1 MEKKNVQVAS
11 VRNIPVSDII
21 PSSLNPRK
29 TFDQEALC
37 ELAENIK
44 ENGLIQPITVRKLA
58 KGSDHKYEIVCG
70 ERRFRATQIAGMTEI
85 QCIVKELDDKQAF
98 AAMIIE
104 NLQRKD
110 VDPMEEAAAF
120 HKLYTEGTM
129 QVKEIAKILGKS
141 SSYVVSRIQLN
152 NVLPDYL
159 PLLRNGNIYLN
170 QLIEIA
176 KLTKEQQEIL
186 FRDCFTEA
194 SIARW
199 PIKYITI
206 DILHKWIDE
215 HVMQYLDTATFPLGD
230 ASFSCGKDCEGCPFN
245 TKNKPESYGDSA
257 RPRCMDMKCFRQK
270 SLENV
275 FRTAKG
281 LDIPIV
287 CQGRGNDEIVKAA
300 TEYGLT
306 LQDMTGRSYV
316 YQPVE
321 PDRASFSD
329 EEVYEKR
336 MDTYRHVKAIFDSNV
351 ADGNVQQVFEVC
363 YDGKISGEYKFAYT
377 IPAGAKDGEEI
388 ASSDRTKEQITKLKD
403 SMLRN
408 DEREREEL
416 VERKRQTLARSEYSA
431 NNAMLTAEEQRLFH
445 AALVKRLSPEF
456 KKSIGLEWTNTED
469 WYSNV
474 AKVLEENRNAIKRE
488 FIKAMLSEKSVCFA
502 HDLQGMLDA
511 LMTETMPDETKA
523 ITEEVGKRYAAN
535 REKIQS
541 EIDKISSKE
550 EE

>member
-1 MEKKNVQVAS
+1 MQTKNVQVAS
-11 VRNIPVSDII
+11 VRNIPVSDIT

-29 TFDQEALC
+29 TFDQDALC
-37 ELAENIK
+37 ELADNIK
-44 ENGLIQPITVRKLA
+44 ENGLIQPITVRKLT
-58 KGSDHKYEIVCG
+58 KGSDFKYEIVCG

-85 QCIVKELDDKQAF
+85 QCIIKELDDKQAF

-152 NVLPDYL
+152 NVLPEYL

-206 DILHKWIDE
+206 DILHQWIDE

-245 TKNKPESYGDSA
+245 TKNKPESYGDTA

-270 SLENV
+270 AQENV
-275 FRTAKG
+275 FRIAKG
-281 LDIPIV
+281 LDMPIV
-287 CQGRGNDEIVKAA
+287 YQGEGNEEIVKAA
-300 TEYGLT
+300 TEYGLK
-306 LQDMTGRSYV
+306 LQNMTGRSYALC
-316 YQPVE
+316 PVE
-321 PDRASFSD
+321 PDKASFSD

-336 MDTYRHVKAIFDSNV
+336 MDNYRHVKAIFDSNI
-351 ADGNVQQVFEVC
+351 ADGNLQQVYEVC
-363 YDGKISGEYKFAYT
+363 FDGKLSGEYKYAYS
-377 IPAGAKDGEEI
+377 IPEGVTDSDDI
-388 ASSDRTKEQITKLKD
+388 AASDLTKEQITKLKD
-403 SMLRN
+403 SLLKTE
-408 DEREREEL
+408 EREHEEL
-416 VERKRQTLARSEYSA
+416 VERKRQALADSAYSTS
-431 NNAMLTAEEQRLFH
+431 NAVLTAEEQRLFH
-445 AALVKRLSPEF
+445 AALVKRLAPDF
-456 KKSIGLEWTNTED
+456 KKMIGLEWSNTED
-469 WYSNV
+469 WYQQA
-474 AKVLEENRNAIKRE
+474 AKVIEEHRNAIKRE
-488 FIKAMLSEKSVCFA
+488 FIKAMLGEKSVCFA

-511 LMTETMPDETKA
+511 LMTEAMPETNGD
-523 ITEEVGKRYAAN
+523 ITKEVSKKYASQ
-535 REKIQS
+535 REKIQAD
-541 EIDKISSKE
+541 IDKLNGKE
-550 EE
+550 E

>member
-1 MEKKNVQVAS
+1 MQTRNIQVAS
-11 VRNIPVSDII
+11 VRNIPVSDIT

-29 TFDQEALC
+29 TFDQDALC
-37 ELAENIK
+37 ELADNIK

-58 KGSDHKYEIVCG
+58 KGDDFKYEIVCG

-85 QCIVKELDDKQAF
+85 QCIIKDLDDKQAF

-152 NVLPDYL
+152 NVLPEYL

-176 KLTKEQQEIL
+176 KLTKEQQEVL

-206 DILHKWIDE
+206 DILHQWIDE
-215 HVMQYLDTATFPLGD
+215 HVMQYLDTADFPLGD
-230 ASFSCGKDCEGCPFN
+230 ATFSCGKDCEGCPFN
-245 TKNKPESYGDSA
+245 TKNKPESYGDTA

-275 FRTAKG
+275 FRIAKG
-281 LDIPIV
+281 LEIPIV
-287 CQGRGNDEIVKAA
+287 YQGQGNEEIVKAA

-316 YQPVE
+316 IKPVE
-321 PDRASFSD
+321 PDHASFSD

-351 ADGNVQQVFEVC
+351 ADGNVQQVYEVC
-363 YDGKISGEYKFAYT
+363 FDGKLSGEYKFAYT
-377 IPAGAKDGEEI
+377 IPADAKDGDDI
-388 ASSDRTKEQITKLKD
+388 ATSDRTKEQITKLKD
-403 SMLRN
+403 SLLKIE
-408 DEREREEL
+408 EREHDEL
-416 VERKRQTLARSEYSA
+416 VERKRQALVESAYSVSNAVLTSEE
-431 NNAMLTAEEQRLFH
+431 TRLFH
-445 AALVKRLSPEF
+445 AAMVKRLPQEF
-456 KKSIGLEWTNTED
+456 KKRIGLEWSNTED
-469 WYSNV
+469 WYQKAAQV
-474 AKVLEENRNAIKRE
+474 IEENRNAIKRE
-488 FIKAMLSEKSVCFA
+488 FIKAMLGEKSVCYA

-511 LMTETMPDETKA
+511 LMGETMPETNKEL
-523 ITEEVGKRYAAN
+523 TEEISKKYVSQ
-535 REKIQS
+535 REKIQA
-541 EIDKISSKE
+541 EIEKLNGNE
-550 EE
+550 E

>member
-1 MEKKNVQVAS
+1 MEKRNIQVAS
-11 VRNIPVSDII
+11 VRNIPLTDIT

-29 TFDQEALC
+29 TFDQEALM
-37 ELAENIK
+37 ELADNIK
-44 ENGLIQPITVRKLA
+44 ENGLIQPITVRKMP
-58 KGSDHKYEIVCG
+58 KGSDTRYEIVCG
-70 ERRFRATQIAGMTEI
+70 ERRYRASQIAGMTEI
-85 QCIVKELDDKQAF
+85 QCIIKELDDKKAF

-152 NVLPDYL
+152 NVLPEYL

-176 KLTKEQQEIL
+176 KLTKEQQEVL

-206 DILHKWIDE
+206 DILHQWIDE

-245 TKNKPESYGDSA
+245 TKNKPESYGDTA

-270 SLENV
+270 AQENV
-275 FRTAKG
+275 FRIAKG
-281 LDIPIV
+281 LDMPIV
-287 CQGRGNDEIVKAA
+287 YQGEGNEEIVKAA
-300 TEYGLT
+300 TEYGLK
-306 LQDMTGRSYV
+306 LQNMTGRSYALC
-316 YQPVE
+316 PVE
-321 PDRASFSD
+321 PDKASFSD

-336 MDTYRHVKAIFDSNV
+336 MDNYRHVKAIFDSNI
-351 ADGNVQQVFEVC
+351 ADGNLQQVFEVC
-363 YDGKISGEYKFAYT
+363 FDGKLSGEYKYAYS
-377 IPAGAKDGEEI
+377 IPEGVTDSDDI
-388 ASSDRTKEQITKLKD
+388 AASDLTKEQITKLKD
-403 SMLRN
+403 SLLKTE
-408 DEREREEL
+408 EREHEEL
-416 VERKRQTLARSEYSA
+416 VERKRQALADSAYSTS
-431 NNAMLTAEEQRLFH
+431 NAVLTAEEQRLFH
-445 AALVKRLSPEF
+445 AALVKRLAPDF
-456 KKSIGLEWTNTED
+456 KKMIGLEWSNTED
-469 WYSNV
+469 WYQQA
-474 AKVLEENRNAIKRE
+474 AKVIEEHRNAIKRE
-488 FIKAMLSEKSVCFA
+488 FIKAMLGEKSVCFA

-511 LMTETMPDETKA
+511 LMTEAMPETNGD
-523 ITEEVGKRYAAN
+523 ITKEVSKKYASQ
-535 REKIQS
+535 REKIQAD
-541 EIDKISSKE
+541 IDKLNGKE
-550 EE
+550 E

>member
-1 MEKKNVQVAS
+1 MQTRNIQVAS
-11 VRNIPVSDII
+11 VRNIPVSDIT

-29 TFDQEALC
+29 TFDQDALC
-37 ELAENIK
+37 ELADNIK

-58 KGSDHKYEIVCG
+58 KGDDFKYEIVCG
-70 ERRFRATQIAGMTEI
+70 ERRFRATQIAGMNEI
-85 QCIVKELDDKQAF
+85 QCIIKDLDDKQAF

-152 NVLPDYL
+152 NVLPEYL

-176 KLTKEQQEIL
+176 KLTKEQQEVL

-206 DILHKWIDE
+206 DILHQWIDE
-215 HVMQYLDTATFPLGD
+215 HVMQYLDTADFPLGD
-230 ASFSCGKDCEGCPFN
+230 ATFSCGKDCEGCPFN
-245 TKNKPESYGDSA
+245 TKNKPESYGDTA

-275 FRTAKG
+275 FRIAKG
-281 LDIPIV
+281 LEIPIV
-287 CQGRGNDEIVKAA
+287 YQGQGNEEIVKAA

-316 YQPVE
+316 IKPVE
-321 PDRASFSD
+321 PDHASFSD

-351 ADGNVQQVFEVC
+351 ADGNVQQVYEVC
-363 YDGKISGEYKFAYT
+363 FDGKLSGEYKFAYT
-377 IPAGAKDGEEI
+377 IPADAKDGDDI
-388 ASSDRTKEQITKLKD
+388 ATSDRTKEQITKLKD
-403 SMLRN
+403 SLLKIE
-408 DEREREEL
+408 EREHDEL
-416 VERKRQTLARSEYSA
+416 VERKRQALVESAYSVSNAVLTSEE
-431 NNAMLTAEEQRLFH
+431 TRLFH
-445 AALVKRLSPEF
+445 AAMVKRLPQEF
-456 KKSIGLEWTNTED
+456 KKRIGLEWSNTED
-469 WYSNV
+469 WYQKAAQV
-474 AKVLEENRNAIKRE
+474 IEENRNAIKRE
-488 FIKAMLSEKSVCFA
+488 FIKAMLGEKSVCYA

-511 LMTETMPDETKA
+511 LMGETMPETNKEL
-523 ITEEVGKRYAAN
+523 TEEISKKYVSQ
-535 REKIQS
+535 REKIQA
-541 EIDKISSKE
+541 EIEKLNGNE
-550 EE
+550 E

>member
-1 MEKKNVQVAS
+1 MQRNIQVAS
-11 VRNIPVSDII
+11 VRNIPVSDIT

-29 TFDQEALC
+29 TFDQDALC
-37 ELAENIK
+37 ELADNIK

-58 KGSDHKYEIVCG
+58 KGENFKYEIVCG

-85 QCIVKELDDKQAF
+85 QCIIKDLDDKQAF

-152 NVLPDYL
+152 NVLPEYL

-176 KLTKEQQEIL
+176 KLTKEQQEVL

-206 DILHKWIDE
+206 DILHQWIDE
-215 HVMQYLDTATFPLGD
+215 HVMQYLDTADFPLGD
-230 ASFSCGKDCEGCPFN
+230 ATFSCGKDCEGCPFN
-245 TKNKPESYGDSA
+245 TKNKPESYGDTA

-275 FRTAKG
+275 FRIAKG
-281 LDIPIV
+281 LDIPV
-287 CQGRGNDEIVKAA
+287 VYQGQGNEEIIKAA
-300 TEYGLT
+300 KEYGLT

-316 YQPVE
+316 IKPVE
-321 PDRASFSD
+321 PDHASFSD

-351 ADGNVQQVFEVC
+351 EDGNVQQVYEICF
-363 YDGKISGEYKFAYT
+363 DGKLSGEYKYAYT
-377 IPAGAKDGEEI
+377 IPADAKDGEDI
-388 ASSDRTKEQITKLKD
+388 ATSDRTKEQITKLKD
-403 SMLRN
+403 SLLKIE
-408 DEREREEL
+408 EREHDEM
-416 VERKRQTLARSEYSA
+416 VERKRQALVESDYSVS
-431 NNAMLTAEEQRLFH
+431 NSVLSAEEQRLFH
-445 AALVKRLSPEF
+445 AAMVKRLPQEF
-456 KKSIGLEWTNTED
+456 KKRIGLEWSNTED
-469 WYSNV
+469 WYQKAAQV
-474 AKVLEENRNAIKRE
+474 IEENRNAIKRE
-488 FIKAMLSEKSVCFA
+488 FIKAMLGEKSVCYA

-511 LMTETMPDETKA
+511 LMGETMADANKE
-523 ITEEVGKRYAAN
+523 ITEEVSKKYVSQ
-535 REKIQS
+535 REKIQI
-541 EIDKISSKE
+541 EIDKLTGSE
-550 EE
+550 E